1 MDFEPQYV
9 SLTTDRIEICASQA
23 VTDEDDC
30 CTYYLKIEN
39 NSDAPI
45 MVLGKDLNIT
55 DTQGHH
61 FVTSDHTFKGEI
73 LELNPGEYFEFEDM
87 MPTLPG
93 TAVLYGTCRIII
105 QTVLLLDGGF
115 LFKKLVLMLD
125 KFIFH

>member
-23 VTDEDDC
+23 FTDEDDC
-30 CTYYLKIEN
+30 CAYYLKIEN

-93 TAVLYGTCRIII
+93 TAVLYGTCRIIKENRAQDI
-105 QTVLLLDGGF
+105 KIPALE
-115 LFKKLVLMLD
+115 LVSSQNSAVV
-125 KFIFH
+125 FN